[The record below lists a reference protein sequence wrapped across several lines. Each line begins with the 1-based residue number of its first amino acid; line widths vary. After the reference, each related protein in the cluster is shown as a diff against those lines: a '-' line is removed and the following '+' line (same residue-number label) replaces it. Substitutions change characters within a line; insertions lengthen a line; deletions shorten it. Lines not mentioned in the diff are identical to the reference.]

1 MDISL
6 IYIELVELM
15 EIYSKICWGIMT
27 FGSFLGFGFLKFDIG
42 ASTHYPLIVGCVV
55 GLYRY

>member
-27 FGSFLGFGFLKFDIG
+27 FVSFLGFGFLKFDIG
-42 ASTHYPLIVGCVV
+42 VSTHYHLIV